1 MQELTVQSG
10 SVEFQRRWRELRDHP
25 GERRPLCVALVGSFT
40 LDTLVPYL
48 GCFLAQRGFAPCFII
63 APFNQVYQS
72 LLDAN
77 GVVRSGK
84 PDVVLVL
91 TRLEDLCAPQ
101 LQRLT
106 TLVPEAV
113 QSARAEAHDEVAR
126 LCSALL
132 GFEQVETSALVVG
145 TLPPPVSSPL
155 GLLDGSHPASLHHLV
170 RELNLTLW
178 QTTQQARSMRL
189 VDIEAVLGVLGT
201 ERTWDHRMAY
211 LAGCPL
217 STAALRSL
225 GASLARV
232 VGALFL
238 PTAKVV
244 VVDLDNT
251 LWGGIVGEDGPQ
263 GIVLGETGLGA
274 AFVAFQEA
282 LLSLRAQGVLLAIA
296 SKNNEADVFEV
307 FDSHPA
313 MRLRREHWAASRIG
327 WQAKSTSLK
336 ELAEELSLGLDS
348 FVFVDDSATEC
359 AEVRR
364 LLPQVTVVELPP
376 DPARYVEVLR
386 SEPALDRMRL
396 TAEDLMRAV
405 AYDAEKARA
414 RAQLAAADL
423 SDPGALRA
431 HLKSLEL
438 KVAARRLRSCD
449 VPRAAQLTQ
458 KTNQFNLT
466 TIRRSEAEVELLRRD
481 PEWSLY
487 VLEVVDRFGDY
498 GQTGLIFARR
508 ADAHT
513 WHLDTVLLSC
523 RVLGRGVESAF
534 LWQVIEDLTGRG
546 VRTLTA
552 RVVPTAKN
560 GPVMDF
566 LPRHGF
572 ECDSQDNWSRG
583 PLPGQPFDID
593 HIASEFSRDER

>member
-1 MQELTVQSG
+1 VEELTVQSG
-10 SVEFQRRWRELRDHP
+10 SVEFQRRWRQLCDAP
-25 GERRPLCVALVGSFT
+25 GERRPLRVALVGSFT

-48 GCFLAQRGFAPCFII
+48 GCFLAQRGFAPAFII

-77 GVVRSGK
+77 GIVRSAK

-101 LQRLT
+101 LQQMA
-106 TLVPEAV
+106 TLVPDAV
-113 QSARAEAHDEVAR
+113 ETARADAHAEVAR
-126 LCSALL
+126 LRSALL
-132 GFEQVETSALVVG
+132 GFEQSEPSALVVG
-145 TLPPPVSSPL
+145 TLPPPASSPL
-155 GLLDGSHPASLHHLV
+155 GLLDASHPASLHHLV

-178 QTTQQARSMRL
+178 HSAQQARSMRL
-189 VDIEAVLGVLGT
+189 VDIEEVFGALGT

-217 STAALRSL
+217 STAALRFL
-225 GASLARV
+225 GARLARMLA
-232 VGALFL
+232 ALFL
-238 PTAKVV
+238 PAAKVV

-263 GIVLGETGLGA
+263 GIVLGESGLGA

-282 LLSLRAQGVLLAIA
+282 LLSLRAQGVLLAVA
-296 SKNNEADVFEV
+296 SKNNEADVFQV
-307 FDSHPA
+307 FDNHPA

-327 WQAKSTSLK
+327 WQSKSTSLK
-336 ELAEELSLGLDS
+336 ELAQELSLGLDS

-364 LLPQVTVVELPP
+364 LLPQVTVIELPP

-386 SEPALDRMRL
+386 SHPALDRMRL

-405 AYDAEKARA
+405 SFDAQKARA
-414 RAQLAAADL
+414 RAQLSSADL
-423 SDPGALRA
+423 SDPEALRA

-438 KVAARRLRSCD
+438 KVIVRRLRSGD

-466 TIRRSEAEVELLRRD
+466 TIRRSEAEVEILRRD

-487 VLEVVDRFGDY
+487 VLEVADRFGDY

-508 ADAHT
+508 ENSHI

-534 LWQVIEDLTGRG
+534 LWQVIEDLAARG
-546 VRTLTA
+546 ATTLTA

-560 GPVMDF
+560 GPVMGF
-566 LPRHGF
+566 LPGHGF
-572 ECDSQDNWSRG
+572 KCDSQDTWARG
-583 PLPGQPFDID
+583 PLPGEPFAID
-593 HIASEFSRDER
+593 YIATEFCPDES

>member
-1 MQELTVQSG
+1 
-10 SVEFQRRWRELRDHP
+10 
-25 GERRPLCVALVGSFT
+25 
-40 LDTLVPYL
+40 
-48 GCFLAQRGFAPCFII
+48 
-63 APFNQVYQS
+63 
-72 LLDAN
+72 
-77 GVVRSGK
+77 
-84 PDVVLVL
+84 
-91 TRLEDLCAPQ
+91 
-101 LQRLT
+101 
-106 TLVPEAV
+106 
-113 QSARAEAHDEVAR
+113 
-126 LCSALL
+126 
-132 GFEQVETSALVVG
+132 
-145 TLPPPVSSPL
+145 
-155 GLLDGSHPASLHHLV
+155 
-170 RELNLTLW
+170 
-178 QTTQQARSMRL
+178 
-189 VDIEAVLGVLGT
+189 
-201 ERTWDHRMAY
+201 
-211 LAGCPL
+211 
-217 STAALRSL
+217 
-225 GASLARV
+225 
-232 VGALFL
+232 
-238 PTAKVV
+238 VV

-282 LLSLRAQGVLLAIA
+282 LLSLRAQGVLLAVA

-327 WQAKSTSLK
+327 WQSKSTSLK

-414 RAQLAAADL
+414 RAQLSAADL

-438 KVAARRLRSCD
+438 KVAARRLRTCD

-466 TIRRSEAEVELLRRD
+466 TIRRTEAEVELLRRD

-513 WHLDTVLLSC
+513 WHLDTVLVSC

-560 GPVMDF
+560 GPAMDF

-583 PLPGQPFDID
+583 PLPGQPFDVD
-593 HIASEFSRDER
+593 HIASEFFRDER